1 MSAEPRAPAPEIIRL
16 LLVEHDHQDYSLL
29 CDLLDA
35 VPDVSFSID
44 WAKDM
49 ATGRDH
55 LNSKNFDICLID
67 QDVSDG
73 SGLELLAC
81 RAIKALKL
89 PIIVMA
95 KQSAKSLDRQAMAL
109 GAAGFLDKN
118 RLDPTLLERTIR
130 YAIQHAQSIEAL
142 NRTTFRDER
151 TGLITPTLL
160 HDRLERALVLAKRR
174 QTLVA
179 LVVIDA
185 AHGKSDGLDE
195 DFHQQQLAHQA
206 KVLIRHLRESDS
218 IARMTDRHLAFVLE
232 DLRNADDA
240 GLVAQK
246 VLLGLAKSGLTGDHR
261 TVVRP
266 FAGIALYPKDCDD
279 ADGMLR
285 CANGAMRKAKTKTK
299 DAPGFCFANE
309 GLEQRRQKRIL
320 LSQDLRH
327 ALEQKAL
334 ELRYRPVINTADKKI
349 GLSAEIQL
357 QGAIDDVL
365 SKDQFL
371 PIADDPSLIEMLTD
385 WIIRETIKQLL
396 IWQSQGF
403 EAVELA
409 IPFISK
415 RPSHLPYLERA
426 IRRYL
431 MSAAIEPSLIEV
443 DLDHN
448 LFQNNSTDGGQ
459 GLAALKTTGIRLAL
473 IDFGRHDNGLDDLA
487 NDQLDSLKLSPHLY
501 QDLPGNT
508 PRETLLRAIVN
519 LGHDLDLRIVAEAAH
534 DERQFSFLRHI
545 GCDAIKLPTT
555 CAPSTANRFMTWH
568 RNNNPSKPP
577 KKPKISIKA
586 QLPLTSRREFP
597 RSLPTEPNKP
607 LPSLDRR

>member
-16 LLVEHDHQDYSLL
+16 LLVEHDHQDHSLL

-81 RAIKALKL
+81 RAVKALPL
-89 PIIVMA
+89 PMIVMA
-95 KQSAKSLDRQAMAL
+95 KQGARSLDRQAMAL

-130 YAIQHAQSIEAL
+130 YAIQHAKSIEAL

-160 HDRLERALVLAKRR
+160 LDRLERALVLAKRR

-185 AHGKSDGLDE
+185 TPGKSDGLDE
-195 DFHQQQLAHQA
+195 GFHQQQLAHQA
-206 KVLIRHLRESDS
+206 KILNCHLRESDS
-218 IARMTDRHLAFVLE
+218 IARMTDRHLAFILE
-232 DLRNADDA
+232 DLRNGDDA
-240 GLVAQK
+240 GLVTQK
-246 VLLGLAKSGLTGDHR
+246 VLLGLAKPGLTGGHR
-261 TVVRP
+261 TVAKP
-266 FAGIALYPKDCDD
+266 SAGIALYPKDCDD
-279 ADGMLR
+279 ADSMLR
-285 CANGAMRKAKTKTK
+285 RANDAMREAKTK

-357 QGAIDDVL
+357 RGAIDDVL

-403 EAVELA
+403 ETVELA

-426 IRRYL
+426 IRHYL
-431 MSAAIEPSLIEV
+431 MPADIEPSLIEV
-443 DLDHN
+443 DLDYN
-448 LFQNNSTDGGQ
+448 LFLNNSTDGGQ
-459 GLAALKTTGIRLAL
+459 GFATLKTTGIRLAL
-473 IDFGRHDNGLDDLA
+473 IDFGRHDIGLDDLA
-487 NDQLDSLKLSPHLY
+487 NDHLDSLKLSPHLY

-508 PRETLLRAIVN
+508 PRETLLKAIVN
-519 LGHDLDLRIVAEAAH
+519 LGHDLDLRLVAEAAH
-534 DERQFSFLRHI
+534 DERHFSFLSHI
-545 GCDAIKLPTT
+545 GCDAIKLPTICSPDAAT
-555 CAPSTANRFMTWH
+555 KFLAWH

-586 QLPLTSRREFP
+586 QLPLTDRREFP
-597 RSLPTEPNKP
+597 RSMPTEPNKP
-607 LPSLDRR
+607 LPSLDQR